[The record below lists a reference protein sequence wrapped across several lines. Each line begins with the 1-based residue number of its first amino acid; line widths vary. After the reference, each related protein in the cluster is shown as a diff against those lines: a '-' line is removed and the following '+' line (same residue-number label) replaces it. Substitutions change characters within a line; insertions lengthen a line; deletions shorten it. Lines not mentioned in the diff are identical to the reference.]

1 MSRTESDVNSA
12 FETLVRDHRQEVLTY
27 CARRATRSDAW
38 DAASEVFLVAW
49 RRFDSVPPEP
59 EARAWLFGV
68 AYKVLAN
75 QRRSASRR
83 RRLFERITSAQSMEA
98 FLSDEPLI
106 ATPADDEVM
115 KALSRLKAADR
126 EVLQLALWEELSRN
140 EIAQALGISTE
151 AVHKRFSRA
160 KKRLGDELAEKS
172 VMKGRATQVTA
183 RKGGGAE

>member
-1 MSRTESDVNSA
+1 
-12 FETLVRDHRQEVLTY
+12 
-27 CARRATRSDAW
+27 
-38 DAASEVFLVAW
+38 
-49 RRFDSVPPEP
+49 VPPEP
-59 EARAWLFGV
+59 EVRAWLFGV

-75 QRRSASRR
+75 QRRSARRR
-83 RRLFERITSAQSMEA
+83 RRLFERITSAESMEA

-106 ATPADDEVM
+106 ATPVDDEVM

-172 VMKGRATQVTA
+172 EMKGRATQVTA